1 MNPANAANPP
11 ANPYDQ
17 IRPVLQRVLV
27 ERFHLKYHTEDRPL
41 PGYVMTVGKDGAKLA
56 EAKAPDAE
64 SDCHVDQDKAT
75 PGLYIVTCTSET
87 IAKFLSTYGGIFPH
101 PVIDRTGLTKS
112 YDFTLKL
119 AFAQVRTR
127 DDQTRVFSDALKQEL
142 GLMVAPG
149 DVPQPAIFVD
159 HVDRTPT
166 PNATDIAA
174 LIPAPRDL
182 EFEVASIKPAADN
195 EPHDGIR
202 PLGSQI
208 TFISFSMQELLV
220 QAWQLP
226 TGAMLGNA
234 PPWLDHVRYT
244 ILVKLPPDMDARTV
258 FQDRDLLD
266 RMLQKLLVDRFQIKF
281 RWGEQV
287 QDGWVLL
294 AGTPK
299 MKKADPNSRS
309 FCKYG
314 PAEGEKDMRTASDSP
329 YDREFH
335 CQNVTMDRF
344 ADLAQPMAGTEIKN
358 RVPNKTG
365 LAGAYDFTLYYT
377 TGHKIRV
384 DTIAAAAA
392 AKEAGDAA
400 TAAVTAD
407 ATAPV
412 VGESVEDAF
421 RKQLG
426 LRLERQSNSFP
437 ALVLDHIEQTPTD
450 N

>member
-1 MNPANAANPP
+1 
-11 ANPYDQ
+11 
-17 IRPVLQRVLV
+17 
-27 ERFHLKYHTEDRPL
+27 
-41 PGYVMTVGKDGAKLA
+41 
-56 EAKAPDAE
+56 
-64 SDCHVDQDKAT
+64 
-75 PGLYIVTCTSET
+75 VTCTSET

-142 GLMVAPG
+142 GLMVTPG

-159 HVDRTPT
+159 RVDRTPT
-166 PNATDIAA
+166 PNATDIAT

-314 PAEGEKDMRTASDSP
+314 PVEGEKDMRTASDSP